1 MIQAKTVT
9 VKEKRRCH
17 LCKVLCLPKNGDWFV
32 PNALEN
38 QQNFLC
44 KGCESVSRKTH
55 SRVIPIK

>member
-1 MIQAKTVT
+1 MNQVKTVT

-17 LCKVLCLPKNGDWFV
+17 MCRGLCLPKDGDWFV
-32 PNALEN
+32 PNDLES

-44 KGCESVSRKTH
+44 KGCESASRRTH